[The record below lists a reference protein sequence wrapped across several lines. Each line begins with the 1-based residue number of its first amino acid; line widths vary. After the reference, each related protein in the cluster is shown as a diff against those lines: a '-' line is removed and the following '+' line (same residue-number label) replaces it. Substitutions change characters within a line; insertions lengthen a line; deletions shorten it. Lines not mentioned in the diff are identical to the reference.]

1 MSLELD
7 NPKAKK
13 IAFLQPII
21 PHYREFL
28 FQELIKTLDAD
39 LYIYGQQSKDTQS
52 IRKLKSW
59 NFLKIFIIYSFF
71 PLLNKK
77 YRILV
82 LPGEIRSISTWFLLF
97 TKWIHGKKIVL
108 WGHGISVRNY
118 LKEEKKYP
126 ITKKIFHLFA
136 NEIWV
141 YTDKEKEILQ
151 QSLGNK
157 TIISLNNTINSLDIT
172 ILDDQKED
180 FKKKYKIATKVNFI
194 YCARFTKAQ
203 RRSDLLLDF
212 IEKVDPKRFGF
223 IIIGDGTLKPDF
235 EPFDNVYDFGAIFS
249 RKTKDELFAIA
260 DMYIQM
266 GWVGLS
272 VTEALLYGKPVLTL
286 RRSESVNQCVEYF
299 YVIHNYNGFVASDV
313 DELVQFVN
321 NISNEELVKLQQNA
335 RKYSQEN
342 LKIEYMLNK
351 IKNRLE
357 ILNES

>member
-1 MSLELD
+1 MSSRLD
-7 NPKAKK
+7 RKK
-13 IAFLQPII
+13 TVNIAFLQPII

-28 FQELIKTLDAD
+28 FENLMKTINID
-39 LYIYGQQSKDTQS
+39 LYIYGKRNSN
-52 IRKLKSW
+52 KLNVKKLPAW
-59 NFLKIFIIYSFF
+59 NLLKVFIIYSFF
-71 PLLNKK
+71 PLLSRK
-77 YRILV
+77 YKILV
-82 LPGEIRSISTWFLLF
+82 LPGEIRSISTWLLLLS
-97 TKWIHGKKIVL
+97 KWMHRKKIVL
-108 WGHGISVRNY
+108 WGHGLSVRKY

-126 ITKKIFHLFA
+126 VSKKVFHSFA

-151 QSLGNK
+151 QALQRK
-157 TIISLNNTINSLDIT
+157 TIVSLNNTINSQNIT
-172 ILDDQKED
+172 ILDDQKEI
-180 FKKKYKIATKVNFI
+180 FKKKYKIKTEVNFI
-194 YCARFTKAQ
+194 YCARFTKVQ
-203 RRSDLLLDF
+203 RRNDLLIEF
-212 IEKVDPKRFGF
+212 IKKVDAQKFGF
-223 IIIGDGTLKPDF
+223 IIIGDGPLKPDF
-235 EPFDNVYDFGAIFS
+235 EPFENVYDFGAIFS

-299 YVIHNYNGFVASDV
+299 YLIHNYNGFVASDV

-342 LKIEYMLNK
+342 LKIEYMINK
-351 IKNRLE
+351 IKTRLE
-357 ILNES
+357 ALNES